1 MKEVLSLIIPSRFG
15 WNGSLQKHTF
25 PGKVNAPKELSLPHM
40 VWSAIQLP
48 PKEEVSKWSGGLYTY
63 DPI

>member
-1 MKEVLSLIIPSRFG
+1 MKEILSLIIPSGFRR
-15 WNGSLQKHTF
+15 NGSLQKHTF
-25 PGKVNAPKELSLPHM
+25 SGKVNAPKELSLPHM
-40 VWSAIQLP
+40 VWSAIQPP